1 MFSLFILVKEK
12 EKSKQVPEVEQ
23 SGKTVYDMNVE
34 ETDGSRILML
44 QGNFEDVEKPLLLVK
59 ILFAIQKMVPL

>member
-1 MFSLFILVKEK
+1 M
-12 EKSKQVPEVEQ
+12 EQ
-23 SGKTVYDMNVE
+23 AGKTVYDVNGE

-59 ILFAIQKMVPL
+59 VSFAIQAMVPL